1 MAFFKRTLAVVV
13 LLSVVLLAQC
23 APVEVDL
30 KPVVRGDDAWCKGLS
45 DDECKDY
52 VLKHQE
58 AERKRQEEAMKLREE
73 KIKETIEK
81 RSKIAEEVSKEIEEA
96 VKNVQDGKR
105 GLPTGNPWKMNST
118 VDLYLTAA
126 LGKGIGKCKI
136 TTHPEEIMPCYHYFK
151 CRVHDVH
158 MDYGFPKQTL
168 PDGSKSGSGCVE
180 QKDGPKGHDGACR
193 YSMPSYGLTDEQQWR
208 ICSDNGYFNA
218 VNMLKMAMEKGSC

>member
-81 RSKIAEEVSKEIEEA
+81 RSKIAEEVSKE
-96 VKNVQDGKR
+96 
-105 GLPTGNPWKMNST
+105 
-118 VDLYLTAA
+118 
-126 LGKGIGKCKI
+126 
-136 TTHPEEIMPCYHYFK
+136 CYHYFK